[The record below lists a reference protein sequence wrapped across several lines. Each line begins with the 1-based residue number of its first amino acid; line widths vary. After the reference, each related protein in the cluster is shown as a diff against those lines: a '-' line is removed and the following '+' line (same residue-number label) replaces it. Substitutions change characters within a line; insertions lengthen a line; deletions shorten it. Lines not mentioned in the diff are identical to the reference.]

1 MKKILLFLLIS
12 INVFAQTGIGTTTP
26 DASAKLDVSATN
38 KGFLPPRVTLTS
50 GTDNTTIPSPATGL
64 LVYNTGNNAGLVA
77 GYYYWNGTSWAT
89 IATAS
94 GSGVSASIL
103 RGSRSAAQTGLT
115 NGGNVIFTQVDNVA
129 GQEMSLN
136 TSTGQITL
144 AAGRTYR
151 LMAQVPNYQTSAAE
165 TRTQFAWYNE
175 NTSAYIGSSS
185 NAYTP
190 SSGASYGAT
199 GGLSEAI
206 ITTTTSTV
214 VSYRISQLS
223 NTNQLGGNADFTSN
237 GAYPWFEAQVISGNT
252 AVNGQS
258 VDYVNVVNTN
268 TQTVVTGN
276 NIKFNSIVA
285 GNIPYDATTGNF
297 SLTAGKTYRLSGYVS
312 LDGTSTSASE
322 LSSVWRNAAGTN
334 LGAAAL
340 LFSATMNSTAGGQG
354 VADVIYT
361 PTTNTTV
368 SLYVAWASAASVI
381 TRAGYVTATVEQIG
395 SSAIVNPWTLAGTS
409 TYNTTGNVGI
419 GTNAPSS
426 TAILDLN
433 STTQG
438 VLIPRMT
445 AAQKAAISSP
455 ANGLLIFQTDAP
467 SDFYYYNGSTWTSL
481 REPNWTSAGTI
492 QSVGWNATTTA
503 PSIGI
508 TTVNDYSYK
517 QLGSKTWKC
526 QLTFSASSNSTGA
539 NNGSGDYLFTLPNG
553 LQFNNSIAGQAAITD
568 NVGTSTW
575 VWPSVWLSSS
585 SGSITNLAQGG
596 LLYVV
601 PYSNTQFRLIHVG
614 IAGIGYLIPYG
625 SGYYGVGS
633 NNSWRVTFTF
643 QSL

>member
-1 MKKILLFLLIS
+1 
-12 INVFAQTGIGTTTP
+12 
-26 DASAKLDVSATN
+26 
-38 KGFLPPRVTLTS
+38 
-50 GTDNTTIPSPATGL
+50 
-64 LVYNTGNNAGLVA
+64 
-77 GYYYWNGTSWAT
+77 
-89 IATAS
+89 
-94 GSGVSASIL
+94 
-103 RGSRSAAQTGLT
+103 
-115 NGGNVIFTQVDNVA
+115 
-129 GQEMSLN
+129 
-136 TSTGQITL
+136 
-144 AAGRTYR
+144 
-151 LMAQVPNYQTSAAE
+151 
-165 TRTQFAWYNE
+165 
-175 NTSAYIGSSS
+175 
-185 NAYTP
+185 
-190 SSGASYGAT
+190 
-199 GGLSEAI
+199 
-206 ITTTTSTV
+206 
-214 VSYRISQLS
+214 
-223 NTNQLGGNADFTSN
+223 
-237 GAYPWFEAQVISGNT
+237 
-252 AVNGQS
+252 
-258 VDYVNVVNTN
+258 
-268 TQTVVTGN
+268 
-276 NIKFNSIVA
+276 
-285 GNIPYDATTGNF
+285 
-297 SLTAGKTYRLSGYVS
+297 
-312 LDGTSTSASE
+312 
-322 LSSVWRNAAGTN
+322 
-334 LGAAAL
+334 
-340 LFSATMNSTAGGQG
+340 MNSTAGGQG

-426 TAILDLN
+426 TAILDLS

-467 SDFYYYNGSTWTSL
+467 SDFYYYNGSSWTSL

-517 QLGSKTWKC
+517 QIGSKTWQC
-526 QLTFSASSNSTGA
+526 QLIYSAGSASTG
-539 NNGSGDYLFTLPNG
+539 NNVGSGDYLFTLPNG